1 MAAKSTQK
9 PATSPASPSDG
20 ATPPSRLRL
29 KLSTAEDCRRELAR
43 LYREAR
49 VNQIDVADASRLANI
64 LQIMSRLIETSDL
77 EARIE
82 ALETYRRQD
91 SAGHGA
97 RPH

>member
-9 PATSPASPSDG
+9 PATSPANPSG
-20 ATPPSRLRL
+20 EATPPSRLRL

-49 VNQIDVADASRLANI
+49 VSQIDVADASRLANI

-77 EARIE
+77 EARVMELE
-82 ALETYRRQD
+82 AFR
-91 SAGHGA
+91 HGGDPGRGL

>member
-1 MAAKSTQK
+1 MAEKSTKK
-9 PATSPASPSDG
+9 PATSRASSSDEG
-20 ATPPSRLRL
+20 TPPSRLRL

-49 VNQIDVADASRLANI
+49 VSQIDVADASRLANI

-77 EARIE
+77 EARVME
-82 ALETYRRQD
+82 LETYRHSGDTGR
-91 SAGHGA
+91 GI